1 MTLINQPTDLRLLDA
16 VVRQLEWDPAVD
28 ASSLQVTAHGGVISL
43 GGWIDSYHGKVA
55 AEKAAKRVPGVR
67 EVTNLVD
74 VRPRADRTDEDIAQ
88 DAAAALRLHSTV
100 PHEVRAE
107 VRDGVVTLSGRVDWP
122 FQRRAANR
130 AVREIRGIRGV
141 LSLITAAPRAAVRD
155 LEHRLVRTLH
165 HNADVDAHRIKVK
178 VLGDRAM
185 LTGTVASWL
194 QREAAERAV
203 ADAPGIARVENLIE
217 IEWPREPREVDELC

>member
-1 MTLINQPTDLRLLDA
+1 MTLVNQPTDTRLLDA

-28 ASSLQVTAHGGVISL
+28 ASSLHVSAHDGVVSL
-43 GGWIDSYHGKVA
+43 GGWTDSYPGKVA
-55 AEKAAKRVPGVR
+55 SEKAAKRVPGVR
-67 EVTNLVD
+67 EVTNLIE
-74 VRPRADRTDEDIAQ
+74 VRPRVDRLDEDIAQ
-88 DAAAALRLHSTV
+88 DAATALRLHSTI

-107 VRDGVVTLSGRVDWP
+107 VRDGVITLSGRVDWP
-122 FQRRAANR
+122 FQRRGADR

-141 LSLITAAPRAAVRD
+141 LNLITVTPRAAVRD
-155 LEHRLVRTLH
+155 LEHRLVRTLRH
-165 HNADVDAHRIKVK
+165 HADVDAHRIKVR
-178 VLGDRAM
+178 VAGDCAT

-217 IEWPREPREVDELC
+217 IAWPRALREVDELC

>member
-1 MTLINQPTDLRLLDA
+1 MTLTNQPTDLRLLDV

-28 ASSLQVTAHGGVISL
+28 ASSLQVTAHDGVVSL
-43 GGWIDSYHGKVA
+43 GGWIDSYPGRLA

-67 EVTNLVD
+67 EVTNLVE
-74 VRPRADRTDEDIAQ
+74 VRPRVDRTDEDMVQ

-100 PHEVRAE
+100 PHAVCVEVG
-107 VRDGVVTLSGRVDWP
+107 DGVVTLSGRVDWP
-122 FQRRAANR
+122 FQRRAADR

-141 LSLITAAPRAAVRD
+141 LNLITVAPRAAVRD
-155 LEHRLVRTLH
+155 LEHRLVRTLR

-178 VLGDRAM
+178 VVGDRAM
-185 LTGTVASWL
+185 LSGTAASWL

-217 IEWPREPREVDELC
+217 IELPREGREVDELC